1 MHSTHGAT
9 YVQRTT
15 KRHCRG
21 AVIAVAAASVLLA
34 GCGGNDEPAG
44 LDADASA
51 SSTPE
56 DTAAPDDS
64 PAESEGGDPTA
75 AATPTTHEFADAG
88 VTVVAPAA
96 SSPAEEAALATY
108 VEFAHQWRKSLHD
121 AQLSEMLP
129 GLAAPSIVES
139 VKDSLDYQTKNGI
152 RYGGEMVIEPTIE
165 NSGDNVVI
173 LGGCVDGSG
182 MTLIDDGEERPPDGV
197 EENPLIPMNVVIGNS
212 GAGWMVNENTL
223 HE

>member
-1 MHSTHGAT
+1 M
-9 YVQRTT
+9 QRTT

-108 VEFAHQWRKSLHD
+108 VEFARQWRKSLRD
-121 AQLSEMLP
+121 VQLSETLP
-129 GLAAPSIVES
+129 DLAARPIIDGIER
-139 VKDSLDYQTKNGI
+139 SLAYQEENAI
-152 RYGGEMVIEPTIE
+152 RYGGEVVFSPTIE
-165 NSGDNVVI
+165 DSSDNLVV
-173 LGGCVDGSG
+173 LGGCVDGSHL
-182 MTLIDDGEERPPDGV
+182 TLIDDGEEKTPDGLDEHPV
-197 EENPLIPMNVVIGNS
+197 VPMQVVIGNS

-223 HE
+223 YEEKSC